1 MIGGE
6 RTELM
11 DALARPLK
19 TAQSARVISRRFQR
33 IVWAWIASAALM
45 NLQAAA
51 DTNVQSASP
60 GLTRSPA
67 ALSPLDRLAAAFSP
81 RLRALATERDELVE
95 QLAGIPTPNSAP
107 TSEAFGLHS
116 AVFRSAANTSWA
128 QVDLGAERSME
139 TIVLVPARVAVGEYP
154 GQGYGFPKR
163 FRVEL
168 ANDAAF
174 TLPRIVA
181 DFTRE
186 DFPNPGDQPVLIQV
200 AGERARYV
208 RVTATKLWQHGDEA
222 VLALG
227 ELMVMSGD
235 RNLAVGQPVRASYSM
250 ESLPQWS
257 SSHLVD
263 GQSVLGLPLEAAP
276 SPSNGYH
283 SLEHETRQDAV
294 KWVQVDLGRSLPLD
308 EVRLIPSRPRDWALV
323 SGFGFP
329 LRFRVEASDE
339 PTFASPILLRAEDTN
354 DFRNPGE
361 NPVTVPCEGVTA
373 RFIRV
378 TATKLWLRTDYYA
391 FALAELQVFA
401 GGTNAALGARVEAL
415 DSVESG
421 YWSKRALV
429 DGFSSQKRLAP
440 LGAWLRN
447 VGRRGELETRLKQLD
462 GEFARQTQDTLASL
476 GRWSIVAMVV
486 VITGIALLAY
496 RYRLVRL
503 LELERLRTSIAT
515 DLHDELGTR
524 LTRIGL
530 LSEMV
535 ERQTEEAH
543 PAKSQVTQI
552 SAMTREMVRTMDEIV
567 WAVNPRNDTL
577 EDLANYIFH
586 FTQEFFRHASVRCRL
601 DIPADLPPLRL
612 TTEIRHNLFLA
623 VKEALNNVVKHAQAM
638 NVRVTLKLDAA
649 VLSIV
654 VQDDGRGFA
663 PDSQRPG
670 GNGLRNMQQRLE
682 SIGGR
687 AEVETE
693 AGKGTTVRFQT
704 KLHAGKRGR

>member
-1 MIGGE
+1 MIGNQ
-6 RTELM
+6 RTAAL
-11 DALARPLK
+11 DGLARIRK
-19 TAQSARVISRRFQR
+19 SAQASRVMSRRLKR
-33 IVWAWIASAALM
+33 IAWAWIVSAALVK
-45 NLQAAA
+45 LQAAP
-51 DTNVQSASP
+51 DTNVIPPSP
-60 GLTRSPA
+60 TVPYLPS

-81 RLRALATERDELVE
+81 RLRGLMAERNELE
-95 QLAGIPTPNSAP
+95 KQLAGAPRPNSAP
-107 TSEAFGLHS
+107 TSEASGFHS
-116 AVFRSAANTSWA
+116 VLNTSTAVTKWV
-128 QVDLGAERSME
+128 QVDLGSERSMDA
-139 TIVLVPARVAVGEYP
+139 IALVPAHVAVGEYS
-154 GQGYGFPKR
+154 GQGYGFPRR

-168 ANDAAF
+168 ADDDSFALSRA
-174 TLPRIVA
+174 VA
-181 DFTRE
+181 DFTQE
-186 DFPNPGDQPVLIQV
+186 DFPNPGDQPLLIEV

-208 RVTATKLWQHGDEA
+208 RVTATKLWQRGNAA

-227 ELMVMSGD
+227 ELIVMSGD
-235 RNLAVGQPVRASYSM
+235 RNLAVGRPVRVSDSR

-263 GQSVLGLPLEAAP
+263 GQSVLGLPVEAVP
-276 SPSNGYH
+276 SPLNGYH
-283 SLEHETRQDAV
+283 SYEHESRQDAV

-329 LRFRVEASDE
+329 LRFRVEACEE
-339 PTFASPILLRAEDTN
+339 PTFASPTLLRAEDTN

-361 NPVTVPCEGVTA
+361 NAVTVLCEGVTA

-421 YWSKRALV
+421 YWSTRALV
-429 DGFSSQKRLAP
+429 DGFSSQQRLAP
-440 LGAWLRN
+440 LGTWLRSL
-447 VGRRGELETRLKQLD
+447 GRRVELEARLEQLN
-462 GEFARQTQDTLASL
+462 GESTRQTQATLASL
-476 GRWSIVAMVV
+476 GRWSLVAMVV
-486 VITGIALLAY
+486 AALGIALLGY

-530 LSEMV
+530 LSELV
-535 ERQTEEAH
+535 ERQTEETH
-543 PAKSQVTQI
+543 PAKSQVVQI
-552 SAMTREMVRTMDEIV
+552 SAMTHEMMRTMDEIV

-586 FTQEFFRHASVRCRL
+586 FAQEFFRHASVRCRL

-612 TTEIRHNLFLA
+612 TTEVRHNLFLA
-623 VKEALNNVVKHAQAM
+623 VKEALNNVIKHAQAM
-638 NVRVTLKLDAA
+638 NVRVTLKLDAP

-654 VQDDGRGFA
+654 VQDDGRGFT